1 MKYFIYKSLIIF
13 FLANITIVITVF
25 PIYDRVDK
33 ISNYLHRILV
43 LTDKVNNIIESG
55 KLEISDEKKN
65 KIKNIISEIKNDILT
80 K

>member
-1 MKYFIYKSLIIF
+1 M
-13 FLANITIVITVF
+13 
-25 PIYDRVDK
+25 DK